1 MDGILKTFMLNAVQ
15 LIKEKKIENIRANI
29 PF

>member
-15 LIKEKKIENIRANI
+15 LIKEKKKGNIRANI

>member
-15 LIKEKKIENIRANI
+15 LIKEKKKENIRANI